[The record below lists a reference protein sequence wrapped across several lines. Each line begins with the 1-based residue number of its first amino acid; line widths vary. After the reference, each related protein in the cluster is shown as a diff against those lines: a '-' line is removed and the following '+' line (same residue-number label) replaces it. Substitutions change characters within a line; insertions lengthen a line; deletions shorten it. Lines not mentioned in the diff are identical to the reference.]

1 MFAGL
6 LLLLVCV
13 LIGQPYRL
21 ARDNRLDVVC
31 IVVLLFSYFASGARW
46 RPARVRACSPRDAP
60 CAVLVGVSPSVG
72 VEASVLVA
80 QALLVLYAVFRIV
93 QSAARRV
100 MEGVSESTPELGAL
114 NDPVSR
120 SLPFMD
126 GRQGAE
132 AQPLRTPLL
141 PQEVGPTAWD
151 ASSDT
156 DGAP

>member
-1 MFAGL
+1 M
-6 LLLLVCV
+6 
-13 LIGQPYRL
+13 
-21 ARDNRLDVVC
+21 
-31 IVVLLFSYFASGARW
+31 
-46 RPARVRACSPRDAP
+46 
-60 CAVLVGVSPSVG
+60 LVGVSPSVG

-93 QSAARRV
+93 QSAAKRV
-100 MEGVSESTPELGAL
+100 MEGSRESAPELGAL

-132 AQPLRTPLL
+132 VQPLRTPLL
-141 PQEVGPTAWD
+141 PQEVGHTAWD
-151 ASSDT
+151 AGSDT